1 MANFIPKK
9 IDKIL
14 YKDAYDAL
22 YKKPLICTNI
32 IYNPKNEYDSIA
44 RLSFRHSIISCSD
57 KTSSEKSYFY
67 IFKKYGKQYH
77 HRPNRKMYIGADE
90 NIIFDIV

>member
-1 MANFIPKK
+1 MPNK

-22 YKKPLICTNI
+22 YKKPLICTDM

-44 RLSFRHSIISCSD
+44 RLSFTPLHI
-57 KTSSEKSYFY
+57 
-67 IFKKYGKQYH
+67 
-77 HRPNRKMYIGADE
+77 
-90 NIIFDIV
+90 